1 MTDLV
6 TIVGGGHAAG
16 ELATALRQGG
26 YTGAVRLIGEEIYLP
41 YQRPPLSKA
50 FLAGEIDA
58 EGLLLKSRATYE
70 KAQVETVLG
79 RRVDKLDRASKTLR
93 FADGSS
99 EAYDK
104 LVLATGGRPRRLAAV
119 GIERAEQCSNFHYL
133 RTIDDVR
140 RIHSQFR
147 AGMKLV
153 IVGGGYIGLEVAA
166 VARKRGIEVTVLEAQ
181 ERVLARVTAPEVSA
195 FYERVHGEAG
205 VVLKTST
212 VVKEIHLD
220 ESSDAVA
227 ALECVGGEVIR
238 ADVVIVGVGLTPN
251 VELARE
257 AGLEEN
263 DGIVV
268 DAYCQTTDDSILAIG
283 DCTRHPSV
291 YAGRPLRLESVP
303 NAVEQARTAAL
314 AITGQHKP
322 YEAVPW
328 FWSEQYDLR
337 LQMVG
342 LSQGYDQMV
351 FRGSAQTRS
360 FTAFYL
366 REGCLI
372 AADAISRPQEFM
384 LARQA
389 VSRGARPDPALLADE
404 SVTLKTVLA

>member
-16 ELATALRQGG
+16 ELSTALRQGG

-153 IVGGGYIGLEVAA
+153 IVGGGYVGLEVAA
-166 VARKRGIEVTVLEAQ
+166 VARKCSIEVTVLEAQ

-238 ADVVIVGVGLTPN
+238 ADVVIVGVGWKK
-251 VELARE
+251 
-257 AGLEEN
+257 
-263 DGIVV
+263 
-268 DAYCQTTDDSILAIG
+268 TTALSSMRTA
-283 DCTRHPSV
+283 RHPTIRFWQLEIAQGIRACTPVDHSGWSRCRTQSSKRELQHWRSLGSISPMKPCRGF
-291 YAGRPLRLESVP
+291 GRSSTTCASKWLGFLKVTTRWCCAAPHRHDLLRP
-303 NAVEQARTAAL
+303 
-314 AITGQHKP
+314 
-322 YEAVPW
+322 
-328 FWSEQYDLR
+328 
-337 LQMVG
+337 
-342 LSQGYDQMV
+342 
-351 FRGSAQTRS
+351 
-360 FTAFYL
+360 FT
-366 REGCLI
+366 
-372 AADAISRPQEFM
+372 
-384 LARQA
+384 
-389 VSRGARPDPALLADE
+389 
-404 SVTLKTVLA
+404 

>member
-16 ELATALRQGG
+16 ELATALRQSG
-26 YTGAVRLIGEEIYLP
+26 YLGAVRLIGEEVYLP

-70 KAQVETVLG
+70 KARVETTLG
-79 RRVDKLDRASKTLR
+79 RRVDKLDRAAKMLH

-99 EAYDK
+99 VSYDK

-119 GIERAEQCSNFHYL
+119 NIERAEHCSNFHYL

-195 FYERVHGEAG
+195 FYERIHREAG

-212 VVKEIHLD
+212 VVKEILLD

-227 ALECVGGEVIR
+227 ALNCVGGEVIR
-238 ADVVIVGVGLTPN
+238 ADLVIVGVGLTPN

-257 AGLEEN
+257 AGLEES

-268 DAYCQTTDDSILAIG
+268 DAYCRTSDDSILAIG

-291 YAGRPLRLESVP
+291 YAGRSLRLESVP

-314 AITGQHKP
+314 TITGQPKP

-328 FWSEQYDLR
+328 FWSEQYELR

-351 FRGSAQTRS
+351 LRGTALNRS

-366 REGCLI
+366 KEGRLI
-372 AADAISRPQEFM
+372 AADAVSRPQEFM

-389 VSRGARPDPALLADE
+389 VSRGARPDPAQLADE
-404 SVTLKTVLA
+404 SVVLKTVLV